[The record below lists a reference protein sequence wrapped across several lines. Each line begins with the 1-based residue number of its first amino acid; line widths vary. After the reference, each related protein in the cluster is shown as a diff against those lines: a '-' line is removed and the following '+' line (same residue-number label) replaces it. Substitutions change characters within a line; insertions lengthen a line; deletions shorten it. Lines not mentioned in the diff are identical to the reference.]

1 MGNLRMPSIAALV
14 ISGRMTADPKLSRT
28 PNGTAVA
35 RFRIANDQRR
45 GDTKETLFI
54 TCCAWGKT
62 ADWMAEHTRKGSP
75 VLLAGSLEAHSWTKQ
90 DGTRAEEL
98 EVNVNAIQ
106 LLEWDD
112 DKPSE
117 ETTHPASGR
126 VNESDAPIPDDDIP
140 F

>member
-1 MGNLRMPSIAALV
+1 MGNLRMPSMANVV

-35 RFRIANDQRR
+35 RFRIANDQFRAN
-45 GDTKETLFI
+45 TKETLFL
-54 TCCAWGKT
+54 TCCVWGKT
-62 ADWMAEHTRKGSP
+62 ADWVAEHAHKGSP
-75 VLLAGSLEAHSWTKQ
+75 VLLAGALETHSWTKQ

-117 ETTHPASGR
+117 ETTHPASGPA
-126 VNESDAPIPDDDIP
+126 NADDAPIPEDDIP

>member
-1 MGNLRMPSIAALV
+1 MGNLRMPSMANIV
-14 ISGRMTADPKLSRT
+14 ISGRLIADPNHSYT
-28 PNGTAVA
+28 PSGTARA

-45 GDTKETLFI
+45 GNAKETLFL

-75 VLLAGSLEAHSWTKQ
+75 VLIAGTLEAHSWTKQ

-98 EVNVNAIQ
+98 EVNVNTIQ

-112 DKPSE
+112 DKPSGA
-117 ETTHPASGR
+117 TDRPAPPVAH
-126 VNESDAPIPDDDIP
+126 VNEEPIPDDDIP